1 MEDKKKEVK
10 EDKNEEKKV
19 EKTENKNDAKFK
31 QVDKKE
37 AKKMNEKTEPK
48 TKKCKKAWIPTAIT
62 VVIVLAIIALL
73 TVMIVASSN
82 PRKSA
87 EGLLT
92 NLKAGDFEKAKEFVS
107 GGENVFDTTGL
118 DEETQKLLFEKLAW
132 KVTKVSEEGDKATI
146 EMEITNKDFQTVV
159 NNYAKRALDAARE
172 ILGGNTS
179 ASITEQDFKNYFLE
193 ELRNDQI
200 ETTTVTKTINAVK
213 EDKKWK
219 IVSDETLEN
228 ALLPGLQEAINTLA

>member
-1 MEDKKKEVK
+1 
-10 EDKNEEKKV
+10 
-19 EKTENKNDAKFK
+19 
-31 QVDKKE
+31 
-37 AKKMNEKTEPK
+37 
-48 TKKCKKAWIPTAIT
+48 
-62 VVIVLAIIALL
+62 
-73 TVMIVASSN
+73 
-82 PRKSA
+82 
-87 EGLLT
+87 
-92 NLKAGDFEKAKEFVS
+92 
-107 GGENVFDTTGL
+107 
-118 DEETQKLLFEKLAW
+118 
-132 KVTKVSEEGDKATI
+132 
-146 EMEITNKDFQTVV
+146 MEITNKDFQTVV

-219 IVSDETLEN
+219 IVSDEALEN